1 MLLSIEE
8 RIKLADI
15 RVAQLD
21 HKTRVE
27 CRQARERKKNAVQR
41 QNYVVGEL
49 VLKFFPQIIE
59 LKSIEKFLFMMAS
72 DPCLM
77 KELKKI
83 VMKID
88 SENSIE

>member
-1 MLLSIEE
+1 MC
-8 RIKLADI
+8 I
-15 RVAQLD
+15 RD
-21 HKTRVE
+21 R
-27 CRQARERKKNAVQR
+27 RERKKKAVQR

>member
-1 MLLSIEE
+1 MLSIEE

-15 RVAQLD
+15 HVAQQE
-21 HKTRVE
+21 HKKRVE
-27 CRQARERKKNAVQR
+27 CRQERERKKKAVQR